1 MFEAF
6 RRGSDGKADAQFV
19 KEPFGTFYIEANEFS
34 RIVGDE
40 LGEYKLSLDRVDYN
54 YCQDGQE
61 KRGNPYARVCQ
72 VNFVVTD
79 HYLMQKGTTATQANT
94 DLGKYHLLDGDS
106 LYNYLAL
113 RNINQLKT
121 VDYNTLSPKLKTLTD
136 NLIKKYDKIAGK
148 HSIGELEAKKVPGQ
162 EIYILPVDKVLDGS
176 QVSKPATF
184 IVKGN
189 LTIKGNISKN
199 VLIIAQ
205 GTVKFEMNAP
215 TADWNSSCGTQEIK
229 GIIVAQRGFVASE

>member
-1 MFEAF
+1 MQ
-6 RRGSDGKADAQFV
+6 K
-19 KEPFGTFYIEANEFS
+19 
-34 RIVGDE
+34 
-40 LGEYKLSLDRVDYN
+40 
-54 YCQDGQE
+54 
-61 KRGNPYARVCQ
+61 GNPYARVCQ
-72 VNFVVTD
+72 VNFAVTD
-79 HYLMQKGTTATQANT
+79 HYLMQKGTTATKANT
-94 DLGKYHLLDGDS
+94 DLSKYYLLGGSKLYDYLS
-106 LYNYLAL
+106 LNKIAK
-113 RNINQLKT
+113 ITQ
-121 VDYNTLSPKLKTLTD
+121 VEYNTLSPKLKTLTD
-136 NLIKKYDKIAGK
+136 NLIKKYEKIAVN
-148 HSIGELEAKKVPGQ
+148 HSIGNVQAKKVPGQ
-162 EIYILPVDKVLDGS
+162 EIYILIGDKTLDGS